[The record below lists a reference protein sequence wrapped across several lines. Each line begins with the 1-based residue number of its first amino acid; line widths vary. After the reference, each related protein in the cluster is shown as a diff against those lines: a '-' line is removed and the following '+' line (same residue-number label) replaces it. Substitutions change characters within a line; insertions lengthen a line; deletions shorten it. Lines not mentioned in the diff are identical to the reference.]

1 MAKPSQVNRMKLFI
15 SISSFVVIIS
25 FAFLF
30 IGFSKGF
37 GYLSPRFDPCPESSN
52 RDSTIAVTSQ
62 NSAAK
67 VAQDSRSDPRK
78 DTNDLVFKALEDN
91 YARYFDNIFKTV
103 GFIVIAIG
111 WILTSDKSRE
121 FLENNIVAY
130 RISLAGTFLIACGHA
145 VALGFGYISSIK
157 LIEQLRE
164 IGYID
169 CKYFKHY
176 QISYIQ
182 ICGSILSDTILFA
195 AFLTILLSLRRK

>member
-1 MAKPSQVNRMKLFI
+1 MKLYI
-15 SISSFVVIIS
+15 SIIS
-25 FAFLF
+25 FAIVISFAVLF
-30 IGFSKGF
+30 IGFSRGF
-37 GYLSPRFDPCPESSN
+37 NYLNPSFDPCPEN
-52 RDSTIAVTSQ
+52 HNQ
-62 NSAAK
+62 NSAAAVTGWNS
-67 VAQDSRSDPRK
+67 VAQPTQDTSGGPRK
-78 DTNDLVFKALEDN
+78 DASEVVFKALEDN

-121 FLENNIVAY
+121 FLQTNVVAHWT
-130 RISLAGTFLIACGHA
+130 AMVGTLIIACGHA

-169 CKYFKHY
+169 CHYFKHY
-176 QISYIQ
+176 QISYVQ

-195 AFLTILLSLRRK
+195 ALLTILFSLGRK